1 MSQDL
6 YQEAIIEELKHPQNK
21 RVLTDAAVSVHETNA
36 SCGDDMT
43 VFLKFDA
50 SGQQIAEVGWQGS
63 GCAISQATMSLLS
76 EKITQM
82 RVSDVLTLQQS
93 DLEALLGLEQ
103 PIAYGRVKCLL
114 LGLQAVKKSIAHL
127 EQLSM

>member
-1 MSQDL
+1 MTFDL
-6 YQEAIIEELKHPQNK
+6 YQEAIIEELRYPQNK

-36 SCGDDMT
+36 SCGDDVT
-43 VFLKFDA
+43 VFLQFDA
-50 SGQQIAEVGWQGS
+50 TGERITAVGWQGS
-63 GCAISQATMSLLS
+63 GCAISQATMSVLS

-82 RVSDVLTLQQS
+82 RVSDVLELQQS

-114 LGLQAVKKSIAHL
+114 IGLHAVKRGISTSPS
-127 EQLSM
+127 QD